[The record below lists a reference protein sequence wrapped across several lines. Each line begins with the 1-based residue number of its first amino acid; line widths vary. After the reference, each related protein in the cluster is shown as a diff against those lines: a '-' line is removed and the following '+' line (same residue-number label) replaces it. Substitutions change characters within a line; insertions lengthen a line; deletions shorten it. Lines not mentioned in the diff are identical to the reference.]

1 MDNELNMSCQFPE
14 DIQLFQWYSL
24 NRTIQM
30 LITNNDIELINE
42 QQKET
47 NQRFHC
53 VQSIDSF
60 NYRIRS
66 FTNW

>member
-1 MDNELNMSCQFPE
+1 MDNESNMSCIFPDE
-14 DIQLFQWYSL
+14 FQQYEWYSL

-30 LITNNDIELINE
+30 LITNNDIEFINHQE
-42 QQKET
+42 KE
-47 NQRFHC
+47 NNKRFHC
-53 VQSIDSF
+53 LKSIDLL

>member
-1 MDNELNMSCQFPE
+1 MDNELNISCIFPE
-14 DIQLFQWYSL
+14 DIQQYQWYSL
-24 NRTIQM
+24 NRTIEM
-30 LITNNDIELINE
+30 LITSHDIDLINNQE
-42 QQKET
+42 KEI

-53 VQSIDSF
+53 LQSIDSF

>member
-1 MDNELNMSCQFPE
+1 MRNESCIFPE
-14 DIQLFQWYSL
+14 EFQQHEWYSL

-30 LITNNDIELINE
+30 IITNNDIELINHQE
-42 QQKET
+42 KG
-47 NQRFHC
+47 NNKRFHC
-53 VQSIDSF
+53 IQSINSF